1 MYTNQKIKRVF
12 RRFSSSLM
20 IALVAFL
27 CVSCA
32 YNSERIDPSTVNGSS
47 DYLTY
52 SLIRDDNTPT
62 YSQVSDS
69 SIQNSGMSPAMKS
82 GAGTIFT
89 SSAHILT
96 NNIDYSLIEECI
108 PKTVNIMMVGDIL
121 LHMPIEETCHQED
134 GSYDFSSI
142 FANTSDIISSADLA
156 LVNQEVII
164 GGEELGVSG
173 YPCFNAPYPIADALV
188 DSGFDIICHATNHA
202 LDKGTKGII
211 NTLNYWNSAHP
222 EIITLGIYD
231 NEEDSKNITVVT
243 VNDIKIAILNYT
255 YGTNGIPIPKSMPY
269 CVETLDKEL
278 VIADLDLAE
287 EIADFTIVCPHWGT
301 EYVLHHTS
309 TQEYWSKI
317 FMEHGAD
324 LVIGTHPH
332 VIEDI
337 EFYHEDGHDMLCYY
351 SIGNF
356 VSWTSSSGKGVLNRV
371 VGGIANVTIAK
382 DYTGKV
388 YIDSYDVIPTVC
400 HLEDITNGVTV
411 YPLQLYTQE
420 LALQNK
426 ISKQDSSFTLDNCN
440 ALVQDVW
447 GESCDMKLPEIE

>member
-52 SLIRDDNTPT
+52 SLISDDNTPT

-356 VSWTSSSGKGVLNRV
+356 VSWTSSSGKGVINRV

>member
-52 SLIRDDNTPT
+52 SLISDDNTPT

-356 VSWTSSSGKGVLNRV
+356 VSWTSSSGKGVINRV

-388 YIDSYDVIPTVC
+388 YIDSYNVIPTVC